1 MVGHCCRLEAE
12 VPTATDWLVIRWH
25 PVGMTEEKVREL
37 VAAAIREHELRVAVI
52 SGALGTVLLAGSW
65 HALWLLRSWVL

>member
-1 MVGHCCRLEAE
+1 
-12 VPTATDWLVIRWH
+12 
-25 PVGMTEEKVREL
+25 MTEQQVKEI
-37 VAAAIREHELRVAVI
+37 VAAAIREHEPRVAVI

>member
-1 MVGHCCRLEAE
+1 
-12 VPTATDWLVIRWH
+12 
-25 PVGMTEEKVREL
+25 MTEEQVKKI

-52 SGALGTVLLAGSW
+52 SGVLGSVLLAGSW

>member
-1 MVGHCCRLEAE
+1 
-12 VPTATDWLVIRWH
+12 
-25 PVGMTEEKVREL
+25 VGMSEDQVREI

-65 HALWLLRSWVL
+65 HAVWLLRSWVL

>member
-1 MVGHCCRLEAE
+1 MKE
-12 VPTATDWLVIRWH
+12 I
-25 PVGMTEEKVREL
+25 

-65 HALWLLRSWVL
+65 HAIWMLRSWLAAS